1 MSLNMNNKNV
11 GWLIVGISV
20 FILII
25 IGIFNFGVKDIIGAT
40 CSHGPTCGMYDTL
53 KFQTWISLAIALV
66 VFFIGLFLVFS
77 KEHEKIVIKKI
88 RPTLALNP
96 KEFDKKS
103 LKNLDNEEKQI
114 MNLILD
120 NKSSIFQSEIVE
132 KTRFGKVRVT
142 RLLDS
147 LEAQGL
153 IERKRRGMTN
163 IVMLRR

>member
-1 MSLNMNNKNV
+1 MNNRNV
-11 GWLIVGISV
+11 GWLIIGISL
-20 FILII
+20 FIFII

-40 CSHGPTCGMYDTL
+40 CSHGPTCGMYSTL
-53 KFQTWISLAIALV
+53 KLQTWISIAIALV

-77 KEHEKIVIKKI
+77 KENEKIVIKKI
-88 RPTLALNP
+88 KPTLSINP

-103 LKNLDNEEKQI
+103 LKNLDTEEKQI

-120 NKSSIFQSEIVE
+120 NKGSIFQSEIVD
-132 KTRFGKVRVT
+132 KIGLGKVRVT

-163 IVMLRR
+163 IVMLKR